1 MLKKENTG
9 LIVVDIQGKLARL
22 VHESAALISNC
33 EKLIKG
39 AQVLDLP
46 ILWLEQNPDRLGSTV
61 DELSSLL
68 STRSSTASNL
78 STSSLP
84 TAQPSPLHREQ
95 KTINKFT
102 FDACE
107 DARFMERVRAENVD
121 SWIICG
127 IEAHICV
134 YQTAL
139 SLKDMGFKVELVSD
153 CVSSRTLA
161 NKNLAMQKL
170 VNKGIELTGLE
181 MCLFELVKD
190 CRAPEFKEILGL
202 IK

>member
-1 MLKKENTG
+1 MLKKEKTG
-9 LIVVDIQGKLARL
+9 LIVVDIQGKLASL
-22 VHESAALISNC
+22 VHESAALILNC

-39 AQVLDLP
+39 AKALELP
-46 ILWLEQNPDRLGSTV
+46 ILWLEQNPERIGSTV

-68 STRSSTASNL
+68 STNSSSA
-78 STSSLP
+78 
-84 TAQPSPLHREQ
+84 PSEQ
-95 KTINKFT
+95 KPIHKFT

-107 DARFMERVRAENVD
+107 EINFKERVQAENVD
-121 SWIICG
+121 TWIICG

-139 SLKDMGFKVELVSD
+139 SLNEMGFTVQLVSD
-153 CVSSRTLA
+153 CVSSRTLE
-161 NKNLAMQKL
+161 NKNLAIQKL
-170 VNKGIELTGLE
+170 VNDGIELTGLE

-190 CRAPEFKEILGL
+190 CRAAEFKEILAL

>member
-1 MLKKENTG
+1 MLKKEKTG
-9 LIVVDIQGKLARL
+9 LIVVDIQGKLASL
-22 VHESAALISNC
+22 VHESAALILNC

-39 AQVLDLP
+39 AKALELP
-46 ILWLEQNPDRLGSTV
+46 ILWLEQNPERIGSTV

-68 STRSSTASNL
+68 STNSSSAPN
-78 STSSLP
+78 SLP
-84 TAQPSPLHREQ
+84 SEQ
-95 KTINKFT
+95 KPIHKFT

-107 DARFMERVRAENVD
+107 EINFKERVQAENVD
-121 SWIICG
+121 TWIICG

-139 SLKDMGFKVELVSD
+139 SLNEMGFTVQLVSD
-153 CVSSRTLA
+153 CVSSRTLG
-161 NKNLAMQKL
+161 NKNLAIQKL
-170 VNKGIELTGLE
+170 VNDGIELTGLE

-190 CRAPEFKEILGL
+190 CRAAEFKEILDL